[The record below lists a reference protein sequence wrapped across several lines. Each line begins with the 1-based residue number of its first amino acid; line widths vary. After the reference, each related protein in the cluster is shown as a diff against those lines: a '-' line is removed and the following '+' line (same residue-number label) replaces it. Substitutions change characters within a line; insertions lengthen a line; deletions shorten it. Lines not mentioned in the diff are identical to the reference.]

1 MGPKWR
7 ETNKRRKSREMKQR
21 GWGVHFR
28 TKGSMTKHAYI
39 VGGGGEE
46 GEEHI
51 YTGFYARGVHHVP
64 KILVMDQSNAPFER
78 NINN

>member
-1 MGPKWR
+1 MLIL
-7 ETNKRRKSREMKQR
+7 
-21 GWGVHFR
+21 WGVR
-28 TKGSMTKHAYI
+28 RGRS
-39 VGGGGEE
+39 
-46 GEEHI
+46 I